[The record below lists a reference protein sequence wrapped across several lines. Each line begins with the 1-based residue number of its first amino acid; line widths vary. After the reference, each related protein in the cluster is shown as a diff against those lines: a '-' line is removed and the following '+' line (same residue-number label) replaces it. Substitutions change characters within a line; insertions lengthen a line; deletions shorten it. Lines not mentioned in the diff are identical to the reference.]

1 MASFVFVL
9 LLPVLFFVHSLFQ
22 NSWQQVEQKML
33 EKHQLISKSLIEPF
47 TLFVSTRQH
56 SLLTL
61 GQELNQ
67 LSNDVSVLINPE
79 KKEKYVQLILDRHQK
94 SFGNF
99 VALSYSS
106 KSNSSV
112 ECISTTDSSN
122 SKLEKPNY
130 SQLPLTKLPPIP
142 GGVIAQDMLSPVF
155 KSVISDKPVVLIRHE
170 ILNEHSIV
178 DGVIYAEVSLDQVAS
193 ICSKINFGKL
203 GHCAIVDQTGHVV
216 AHPNKDWVNEVK
228 DLSKVSI
235 VKKMLAGES
244 GTTEFYSPALK
255 ADMVAGFS
263 AIPALGWGVMIP
275 QPKSELTKTLGSFR
289 LNTLIWLAFGVLV
302 ALLVSG
308 LLTRKITHPIH
319 LLIKRTSQSESNTD
333 MVSLGE
339 APKDTPSEIKQ
350 LWASFSALLASL
362 QNSNK
367 EIKRLNK
374 SLQEDIDL
382 ATTELREMNKHL
394 YKTSTQDYLTS
405 LSNRRHFT
413 HYLNDV
419 LSNNTDQSI
428 GIIIIDI
435 DKFKHI
441 NDHFG
446 HESGDLALVHLADI
460 LKKSVR
466 SQDLVARLG
475 GDEFIVYVDNPTESM
490 MATLAEKIRGSM
502 EQNPLR
508 LTDQS
513 LHLTLSIGTVMQYN
527 DGELS
532 LQALL
537 RFADQAMYHSKTSGR
552 NQVSAHSFETS
563 KEEKQEAALS

>member
-9 LLPVLFFVHSLFQ
+9 LLPVLFFIQSLFQ
-22 NSWQQVEQKML
+22 NSWDQVEQKML
-33 EKHQLISKSLIEPF
+33 EKHQLISTALIEPF
-47 TLFVSTRQH
+47 TLFVSTRQQ

-67 LSNDVSVLINPE
+67 LSNDVSLLIHPE
-79 KKEKYVQLILDRHQK
+79 KKERRVQLILDRHQK

-106 KSNSSV
+106 NSDSSV
-112 ECISTTDSSN
+112 ECISTADTSHPDI
-122 SKLEKPNY
+122 EKPNY
-130 SQLPLTKLPPIP
+130 STLPLTKLAPIP
-142 GGVIAQDMLSPVF
+142 GGVTTQDMLSPVF
-155 KSVISDKPVVLIRHE
+155 KSSINNKPVVLIRHE

-178 DGVIYAEVSLDQVAS
+178 DGMIYAEVSLDQVAS
-193 ICSKINFGKL
+193 ICSRIDFGEL

-216 AHPNKDWVNEVK
+216 AHPKKEWVNDVK

-235 VKKMLAGES
+235 VQKMLAGES

-275 QPKSELTKTLGSFR
+275 QPKAELTKTLGSFR

-308 LLTRKITHPIH
+308 FLTRKITQPIH
-319 LLIKRTSQSESNTD
+319 LLIQRTSLSESDTE
-333 MVSLGE
+333 MVSLGS
-339 APKDTPSEIKQ
+339 APKSTPSEIKQ
-350 LWASFSALLASL
+350 LWASFSKLLVGL
-362 QNSNK
+362 QSSNR

-374 SLQEDIDL
+374 SLQEDIHL
-382 ATTELREMNKHL
+382 ATTELRDMNKHL

-413 HYLNDV
+413 HYLNEV
-419 LSNNTDQSI
+419 LSDGIGQSI

-435 DKFKHI
+435 DKFKNI

-446 HESGDLALVHLADI
+446 HEAGDLALVHLASI
-460 LKKSVR
+460 LKDSVR
-466 SQDLVARLG
+466 TQDLVARLG
-475 GDEFIVYVDNPTESM
+475 GDEFIVYVSNPTESM
-490 MATLAEKIRGSM
+490 MATLAEKIRDRM
-502 EQNPLR
+502 EHSPL
-508 LTDQS
+508 LLSNQS
-513 LHLTLSIGTVMQYN
+513 LQLTLSIGTVIQYN

-552 NQVSAHSFETS
+552 NQVSAHSFEVD
-563 KEEKQEAALS
+563 KQEVALS

>member
-22 NSWQQVEQKML
+22 NSWHQVEQKML

-56 SLLTL
+56 SLLAL

-79 KKEKYVQLILDRHQK
+79 KKEKYIQHILDRHQK
-94 SFGNF
+94 SFGSF

-106 KSNSSV
+106 KYDSNV
-112 ECISTTDSSN
+112 DCISTTDSSN
-122 SKLEKPNY
+122 SELEKPNY
-130 SQLPLTKLPPIP
+130 SQLTLTKLPPIP
-142 GGVIAQDMLSPVF
+142 GGIIAQDMLSPAF
-155 KSVISDKPVVLIRHE
+155 KSTISNKPVVLIRHE
-170 ILNEHSIV
+170 ILNKHSIV
-178 DGVIYAEVSLDQVAS
+178 DGIIYAEVSLDQISS

-216 AHPNKDWVNEVK
+216 AHPKKDWVLEVK
-228 DLSKVSI
+228 DLSKVS
-235 VKKMLAGES
+235 VVQKMLAGES
-244 GTTEFYSPALK
+244 GTTEFFSPALK

-289 LNTLIWLAFGVLV
+289 LNTLVWLAFGVLV

-308 LLTRKITHPIH
+308 LLTRKITRPIQ
-319 LLIKRTSQSESNTD
+319 LLIKRTGMSESDPD

-339 APKDTPSEIKQ
+339 APRGTPAEINQ
-350 LWASFSALLASL
+350 LWASFSALLAGL
-362 QNSNK
+362 QDSNK

-374 SLQEDIDL
+374 SLQQDIDL

-413 HYLNDV
+413 HYLNEV
-419 LSNNTDQSI
+419 LSNNLGESI
-428 GIIIIDI
+428 GIIVIDI

-446 HESGDLALVHLADI
+446 HEAGDIALVNLTKI
-460 LKKSVR
+460 LKKNVR
-466 SQDLVARLG
+466 PQDLLARLG
-475 GDEFIVYVDNPTESM
+475 GDEFIVYVSNPTEEM
-490 MATLAEKIRGSM
+490 IATLAEKIRSSM
-502 EQNPLR
+502 EHSTLQLSN
-508 LTDQS
+508 QS
-513 LHLTLSIGTVMQYN
+513 LRLTLSIGTVVQQN
-527 DGELS
+527 NGELS
-532 LQALL
+532 TQALL

-552 NQVSAHSFETS
+552 NQVSAHNFETN
-563 KEEKQEAALS
+563 KEEKEEAALS